1 MAALV
6 CRRGTAE
13 SGTQGNGVRFV
24 DHDRQRGRARIRR
37 CVVAGGAVSGRGPS
51 AAAGEALQDRSAA
64 RRLLDYVVALKATI
78 TGNALIQELVARN
91 DRSKA
96 ESPGNRDEIQNL
108 MEECGNSPSRTTGGE
123 CAITIRR
130 GPEMPTASAP
140 APPGTGS
147 IPAPH

>member
-51 AAAGEALQDRSAA
+51 ATAGEALQDRSAA
-64 RRLLDYVVALKATI
+64 RRLLDYVALKATV

-96 ESPGNRDEIQNL
+96 QSPGNRDEIENL
-108 MEECGNSPSRTTGGE
+108 MGESGNSLSRTTGGE

-130 GPEMPTASAP
+130 DPEMPSA
-140 APPGTGS
+140 A
-147 IPAPH
+147 